1 MLSSPRFCGAD
12 GRQIHPR
19 SMRSTL
25 YVSRVC
31 VEVAASISGVGCRR
45 PRSSVSVRP
54 TLLCSPQVCKELTKM
69 SRAVG
74 QRGRTAASVEPTNP
88 PLSGE
93 FGRN

>member
-45 PRSSVSVRP
+45 PRSSASVRP
-54 TLLCSPQVCKELTKM
+54 TLCSSQVCKELTKM
-69 SRAVG
+69 PRAVG
-74 QRGRTAASVEPTNP
+74 ERCRTAASVEPTNP